1 MKLVTFEPRDPQAV
15 ARPGEPARPVAR
27 CGVLAERAGEPD
39 ATAPILDLPVALAYL
54 ESSAGRPA
62 DPASVAARYGAEMIA
77 LIECEQAALPAIAEL
92 LELHQRGSLPEAHGG
107 APLLHARSAA
117 RLLSPIP
124 RPLSMRDGY
133 AFRQHVEAARRN
145 RGLPMIPEFD
155 EIPIFYYTNHLS
167 VIGPGP
173 VKVRPLHLEQ
183 LDFELEAAVVLGRT
197 LRNADVATANEAIF
211 GLMVCNDLSARA
223 LQMHEMKLN
232 LGPAKGK
239 DFATALGPYL
249 VPKAALGKAVRPTPR
264 GDQFALRMA
273 ARLNGQP
280 VAGGMLS
287 DMSWTFAEIIA
298 RASYGVTLHP
308 GEVIGS
314 GTVGTGCFLETN
326 GSKVFDNLWM
336 KAGDRI
342 ECEIEELGCLDN
354 VVELEP

>member
-1 MKLVTFEPRDPQAV
+1 MKLVTFEPLSPLSQSAP
-15 ARPGEPARPVAR
+15 AGRPGPR
-27 CGVLAERAGEPD
+27 CGVVALRGEEPHYS
-39 ATAPILDLPVALAYL
+39 APILDLPVALAYL
-54 ESSAGRPA
+54 DSRAGRPA
-62 DPASVAARYGAEMIA
+62 DPVSVAARYGAEMIA

-92 LELHQRGSLPEAHGG
+92 LELHRRGLLPESHAG
-107 APLLHARSAA
+107 AALLHPRTAV

-173 VKVRPLHLEQ
+173 VKVRPLHLQQ

-197 LRNADVATANEAIF
+197 VRNADVAAADEAIF

-249 VPKAALGKAVRPTPR
+249 VPKAALGSARRATPR
-264 GDQFALRMA
+264 GEQFALRMT
-273 ARLNGQP
+273 ARLNGQQ
-280 VAGGMLS
+280 VSTGMLS

-314 GTVGTGCFLETN
+314 GTVGTGCFLELN

-336 KAGDRI
+336 KVGDRI
-342 ECEIEELGCLDN
+342 ECEIEELGCLEN
-354 VVELEP
+354 IVELEP

>member
-1 MKLVTFEPRDPQAV
+1 MKLVTFEPVSSLD
-15 ARPGEPARPVAR
+15 RPAPALRTGPR
-27 CGVLAERAGEPD
+27 CGVLAPRDKEPHHH
-39 ATAPILDLPVALAYL
+39 AAILDLPTAFAYL
-54 ESSAGRPA
+54 DSRAGRAA
-62 DPASVAARYGAEMIA
+62 DPVSVAARYGAEMIA
-77 LIECEQAALPAIAEL
+77 LIENEQAALSAIAEL
-92 LELHQRGSLPEAHGG
+92 LELHRRDALPEQHAG
-107 APLLHARSAA
+107 APLLHARTAV

-173 VKVRPLHLEQ
+173 VRVRPLHLQQ

-197 LRNADVATANEAIF
+197 VRNADVAEADAAIF

-249 VPKAALGKAVRPTPR
+249 VPKATLGSLRQTTPR
-264 GDQFALRMA
+264 GDQFTLGMT
-273 ARLNGQP
+273 ARLNGQQ
-280 VAGGMLS
+280 VAAGNLS

-336 KAGDRI
+336 KVGDRI
-342 ECEIEELGCLDN
+342 ECEIDELGCLEN

>member
-1 MKLVTFEPRDPQAV
+1 MKLVTFELIESSTSPSRIGAV
-15 ARPGEPARPVAR
+15 VETSASD
-27 CGVLAERAGEPD
+27 AEA
-39 ATAPILDLPVALAYL
+39 APILDLQVALRWGEAQ
-54 ESSAGRPA
+54 AGRASDA
-62 DPASVAARYGAEMIA
+62 DSVGARFGRDMLG
-77 LIECEQAALPAIAEL
+77 LIERQDQVLPRIRELLAAQAEGRLPATFEGRSL
-92 LELHQRGSLPEAHGG
+92 LWPRALV
-107 APLLHARSAA
+107 

-167 VIGPGP
+167 VLGPGP
-173 VKVRPLHLEQ
+173 VRVRPLHTEQ
-183 LDFELEAAVVLGRT
+183 LDFELEAAIVIGRT
-197 LRNADVATANEAIF
+197 LRDADVATANAAIF
-211 GLMVCNDLSARA
+211 GLMVMNDLSARA

-239 DFATALGPYL
+239 DFATTLGPYL
-249 VPKAALGKAVRPTPR
+249 VPVAELGAARKPGPR
-264 GDQFALRMA
+264 GDHFDLRMV
-273 ARLNGQP
+273 ARHNGEQ
-280 VAGGMLS
+280 VAEGRLS

-326 GSKVFDNLWM
+326 GSKIYNNRWL
-336 KAGDRI
+336 APGDTI
-342 ECEIEELGCLDN
+342 ECEIESLGCLRN
-354 VVELEP
+354 TMELVP

>member
-1 MKLVTFEPRDPQAV
+1 MKLVTFVPVSSSVEPPPAGRPGPRCGAV
-15 ARPGEPARPVAR
+15 APR
-27 CGVLAERAGEPD
+27 AEEPD
-39 ATAPILDLPVALAYL
+39 HSAAILDLPTAFAYL
-54 ESSAGRPA
+54 DSRAGRAA
-62 DPASVAARYGAEMIA
+62 DPVSVAARYGAEMIA

-92 LELHQRGSLPEAHGG
+92 LELHRQGLLPDTHAG
-107 APLLHARSAA
+107 APLLHARSAV

-173 VKVRPLHLEQ
+173 VRVRPLHLQQ
-183 LDFELEAAVVLGRT
+183 LDFELEAAVVLGRSV
-197 LRNADVATANEAIF
+197 RNADIAAADEAIF

-249 VPKAALGKAVRPTPR
+249 VPKEDLAASQRHTPR
-264 GDQFALRMA
+264 GVHYQLAMHTFV
-273 ARLNGQP
+273 NGTQ
-280 VAGGMLS
+280 VAEGNLG
-287 DMSWTFAEIIA
+287 DMHWTFAEILA
-298 RASYGVTLHP
+298 RVSYGVTVYP

-326 GSKVFDNLWM
+326 GSKIFDNLWM
-336 KAGDRI
+336 KVGDRI
-342 ECEIEELGCLDN
+342 ECEIDELGCLEN
-354 VVELEP
+354 TVELEP

>member
-1 MKLVTFEPRDPQAV
+1 MKLVTFESLSEQ
-15 ARPGEPARPVAR
+15 PGRAR
-27 CGVLAERAGEPD
+27 CGVLVGERVAKGH
-39 ATAPILDLPVALAYL
+39 ATAPILDLPVAFAFL
-54 ESSAGRPA
+54 ESRAGRPA
-62 DPASVAARYGAEMIA
+62 DPASVAARYGAEMIS
-77 LIECEQAALPAIAEL
+77 LIECEQISLPAIAEL
-92 LELHQRGSLPEAHGG
+92 MELYTHGDLPASHGG
-107 APLLHARSAA
+107 APLVHARSAV
-117 RLLSPIP
+117 RLLSPVP

-173 VKVRPLHLEQ
+173 VKVRPLHLQQ
-183 LDFELEAAVVLGRT
+183 LDFELEAAVVLNRT
-197 LRNADVATANEAIF
+197 IRNADVATADAAIF

-249 VPKAALGKAVRPTPR
+249 VPKASLGRRRQPTPR
-264 GDQFALRMA
+264 GDQFALHMA

-280 VAGGMLS
+280 VAAGMLS

-336 KAGDRI
+336 KVGDRI
-342 ECEIEELGCLDN
+342 ECEIEELGCLEN
-354 VVELEP
+354 TVELEE

>member
-1 MKLVTFEPRDPQAV
+1 MKLVTFV
-15 ARPGEPARPVAR
+15 AADSPSAIPVPGVVAESPAA
-27 CGVLAERAGEPD
+27 AHD
-39 ATAPILDLPVALAYL
+39 SAPILDLLAGFRLL
-54 ESSAGRPA
+54 EAEAGRPSHLSA
-62 DPASVAARYGAEMIA
+62 VIARYGGDMIS
-77 LIECEQAALPAIAEL
+77 LIERQEAALPAARQLLVRLAEGTL
-92 LELHQRGSLPEAHGG
+92 TPPATSDGPVVWPRERV
-107 APLLHARSAA
+107 
-117 RLLSPIP
+117 RLLAPIP

-167 VIGPGP
+167 VVGPGP
-173 VKVRPLHLEQ
+173 VRVRKKHLEQ
-183 LDFELEAAVVLGRT
+183 LDFELEAAVVIGRT
-197 LRNADVATANEAIF
+197 VADADESEADAAIF

-249 VPKAALGKAVRPTPR
+249 VPVADLAAHTRKTAAGS
-264 GDQFALRMA
+264 QFALRMT
-273 ARLNGQP
+273 ARHNGET
-280 VAGGMLS
+280 VASGSLA
-287 DMSWTFAEIIA
+287 DMHYTFAQIIA

-326 GSKVFDNLWM
+326 GSKIYDNRWLGP
-336 KAGDRI
+336 GDSI
-342 ECEIEELGCLDN
+342 ECEIEELGCLRNTIDAS
-354 VVELEP
+354 ETQAARS

>member
-1 MKLVTFEPRDPQAV
+1 MKLVTFEPRDPS
-15 ARPGEPARPVAR
+15 ARPGEPARPASR
-27 CGVLAERAGEPD
+27 CGVVAERPGELA
-39 ATAPILDLPVALAYL
+39 ATAPILDLPVALAHL
-54 ESSAGRPA
+54 ESRAGRPA
-62 DPASVAARYGAEMIA
+62 DPASVAARYGAEMLA

-92 LELHQRGSLPEAHGG
+92 LQLHQRDALPKVHDG
-107 APLLHARSAA
+107 APLLHPRAA
-117 RLLSPIP
+117 VRFLSPIL

-173 VKVRPLHLEQ
+173 VRVRPLHLEQ

-197 LRNADVATANEAIF
+197 IRNADVATANEAIF

-249 VPKAALGKAVRPTPR
+249 VPKTTLENAIRPTPHS
-264 GDQFALRMA
+264 DQFALRMGQYRQHLFSGQQHWLIYGFL
-273 ARLNGQP
+273 RL
-280 VAGGMLS
+280 
-287 DMSWTFAEIIA
+287 
-298 RASYGVTLHP
+298 
-308 GEVIGS
+308 
-314 GTVGTGCFLETN
+314 
-326 GSKVFDNLWM
+326 
-336 KAGDRI
+336 
-342 ECEIEELGCLDN
+342 
-354 VVELEP
+354 

>member
-1 MKLVTFEPRDPQAV
+1 MKLVTFEPLSAGAAQLPR
-15 ARPGEPARPVAR
+15 AR
-27 CGVLAERAGEPD
+27 CGVVACQSDEQA
-39 ATAPILDLPVALAYL
+39 ATAPVLDLAVAFAFL
-54 ESSAGRPA
+54 ESRAGRPA
-62 DPASVAARYGAEMIA
+62 DPVSVAARYGAEMIG
-77 LIECEQAALPAIAEL
+77 LIECESAALPAIAEL
-92 LELHQRGSLPEAHGG
+92 LELHGRAALPEQHGG
-107 APLLHARSAA
+107 APLLHARTAV

-124 RPLSMRDGY
+124 RPLSMRDAY
-133 AFRQHVEAARRN
+133 AFRQHVEAARKN

-173 VKVRPLHLEQ
+173 VRVRPLHLQQ

-197 LRNADVATANEAIF
+197 IRNADVATADEAIF

-249 VPKAALGKAVRPTPR
+249 VPKAALGAARVPTPR

-280 VAGGMLS
+280 VAAGMLS

-336 KAGDRI
+336 KVGDRI
-342 ECEIEELGCLDN
+342 ECEIEQLGCLEN
-354 VVELEP
+354 LVELEP

>member
-1 MKLVTFEPRDPQAV
+1 MKLVTFELTESKHSGPRI
-15 ARPGEPARPVAR
+15 
-27 CGVLAERAGEPD
+27 GVVVESAAGDSES
-39 ATAPILDLPVALAYL
+39 APILDLASAFRHS
-54 ESSAGRPA
+54 EAQAGRKS
-62 DPASVAARYGAEMIA
+62 DVESVATRYGRDMLG
-77 LIECEQAALPAIAEL
+77 LIERQDVALPAVREL
-92 LELHQRGSLPEAHGG
+92 LSLQAAGRLPATFEGRSLLLPR
-107 APLLHARSAA
+107 PLV

-167 VIGPGP
+167 VLGPGP
-173 VKVRPLHLEQ
+173 ISVRPLHTQQ
-183 LDFELEAAVVLGRT
+183 LDFELEAAVVIGRT
-197 LRNADVATANEAIF
+197 IRDADIETANRAIF
-211 GLMVCNDLSARA
+211 GLMVMNDWSARA

-239 DFATALGPYL
+239 DFATTLGPYL
-249 VPKAALGKAVRPTPR
+249 VPVSDLGERRQPGPR
-264 GDQFALRMA
+264 GDHFALRMR
-273 ARLNGQP
+273 ARHNGEQ
-280 VAGGMLS
+280 VAQGNLA

-326 GSKVFDNLWM
+326 GSKIYDNRWI
-336 KAGDRI
+336 APGDSL
-342 ECEIEELGCLDN
+342 ECEIEELGCLHN
-354 VVELEP
+354 TVELVP